1 VRPVLFVPETKMT
14 SQLLR
19 EMQKDNIHMAIVID
33 EYGSVA
39 GLVTLEDL
47 VEEIVGEIRDEHE
60 LSHDIVREGDQAYV
74 MQGTVD
80 VGRLQDLFDMRLDQ
94 RDTTTVGGLVSAIA
108 GRIPQPG
115 EVVEDEGLRF
125 EILESTDRKIEKVR
139 VCRSQPEQA
148 DSSPRQA
155 EA

>member
-1 VRPVLFVPETKMT
+1 MT

-19 EMQKDNIHMAIVID
+19 EMQKENIHMAIVID

-39 GLVTLEDL
+39 GLVTMEDL

-60 LSHDIVREGDQAYV
+60 LSQDIVREGDMAYV

-80 VGRLQDLFDMRLDQ
+80 VGRLQDLFDMRIEGHDA
-94 RDTTTVGGLVSAIA
+94 TTVGGLVSAIA

-125 EILESTDRKIEKVR
+125 EVLESTARKVEKVR
-139 VCRSQPEQA
+139 VGRSQPERA
-148 DSSPRQA
+148 GSSPRQA
-155 EA
+155 QG